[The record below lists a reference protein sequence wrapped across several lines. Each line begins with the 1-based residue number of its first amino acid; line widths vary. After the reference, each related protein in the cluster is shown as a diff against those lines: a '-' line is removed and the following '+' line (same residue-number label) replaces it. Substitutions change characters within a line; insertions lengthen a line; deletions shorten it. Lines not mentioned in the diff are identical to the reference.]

1 MKNKTIGGIM
11 LIIATLIWGTS
22 LVAQRLATG
31 HIGPFTFNA
40 VRFLIGALALL
51 PFILITD
58 YHKNRLQ
65 TSDNRFETKDIL
77 QIKGG
82 LICGCILFATASLQQ
97 IGIIY
102 TTVGKAGF
110 ITALYVVI
118 VPVLGLFFGRHIHLQ
133 ILGCIFLATF
143 GMYLLCINEKFTLG
157 FGDTLVLICAF
168 STAVH
173 ILTIDY
179 LSSKVD
185 CVKLSCLQFFVCGI
199 LSSIAAFIFE
209 KPELQSLMNAS
220 GPIIYTGI
228 LSCGVAYTLQALGQ
242 KYVSPVAASLILS
255 LESVFSVLSGWI
267 MLGETLSIREI
278 LGCIMMFT
286 AIIVSQTM
294 ELWGYKMKSFKDD
307 STSNQINPK

>member
-1 MKNKTIGGIM
+1 M

-118 VPVLGLFFGRHIHLQ
+118 VPVLGLFWQ
-133 ILGCIFLATF
+133 TYSPANS
-143 GMYLLCINEKFTLG
+143 GMH
-157 FGDTLVLICAF
+157 F
-168 STAVH
+168 SCDLWNV
-173 ILTIDY
+173 
-179 LSSKVD
+179 
-185 CVKLSCLQFFVCGI
+185 F
-199 LSSIAAFIFE
+199 
-209 KPELQSLMNAS
+209 
-220 GPIIYTGI
+220 
-228 LSCGVAYTLQALGQ
+228 AL
-242 KYVSPVAASLILS
+242 
-255 LESVFSVLSGWI
+255 
-267 MLGETLSIREI
+267 
-278 LGCIMMFT
+278 
-286 AIIVSQTM
+286 
-294 ELWGYKMKSFKDD
+294 YK
-307 STSNQINPK
+307 